1 MKIGFHYGSYE
12 DCVALLYTF
21 SDDKFNLEN
30 HLDTFSFFYKNDE
43 YIFSTKYEII
53 DRCDY
58 KIRLFHTFHE
68 WKNFRGFDRLIQTQ
82 TVENYHITN
91 DELLEYLDAGNIC
104 LSSASISFEHPNFYY
119 EPILNLIF
127 FYYHLGYNFLNYYKF
142 DKKQNLLGVYHIP
155 NNGVNSNKNHRDYL
169 YLQIQN
175 IVQSDLVS
183 YKSND
188 YNLKLLLQP
197 YTLFGHWGNNH
208 ITSYVDFTT
217 SVCNII
223 FETLHSNGNLEQLG
237 TKMYGRQYVTEK
249 TLKSICFSE
258 EEIFF
263 IWYGPTKLFKHL
275 TDMGF
280 WFLNCE
286 FYNEETEIPNVVSY
300 GDDSLLSYSAIEQS
314 VIDTSIFLKT
324 LKDKLNDNNLVHSY
338 LMGKYGEKLKNNT
351 KLFKKL
357 LNSYDKKEDVL
368 NLIKNGKGN

>member
-1 MKIGFHYGSYE
+1 MKIGLLYKNYE
-12 DCVALLYTF
+12 DCIALLYTF
-21 SDDKFNLEN
+21 SDDKFNLEKDS
-30 HLDTFSFFYKNDE
+30 DTFSFFYKNDE
-43 YIFSTKYEII
+43 YIFSHKYEVIEQ
-53 DRCDY
+53 CDY

-68 WKNFRGFDRLIQTQ
+68 WKNFKGFDRLIQTQ
-82 TVENYHITN
+82 TVENYHTTN
-91 DELLEYLDAGNIC
+91 NELLEYLDAGNIC

-127 FYYHLGYNFLNYYKF
+127 FYYHFGFNFLNYYKF
-142 DKKQNLLGVYHIP
+142 DKKNNLLGVYHKP
-155 NNGVNSNKNHRDYL
+155 NNGVNSQKNHRDYL
-169 YLQIQN
+169 YSQIQN
-175 IVQSDLVS
+175 IVQSDFIS
-183 YKSND
+183 YNSSD

-197 YTLFGHWGNNH
+197 YTSFGHWMNNH

-223 FETLHSNGNLEQLG
+223 FETLHSNGNEEVNDNR
-237 TKMYGRQYVTEK
+237 MYGRQYITEK
-249 TLKSICFSE
+249 TLKAICFSE

-275 TDMGF
+275 IDMGF

-286 FYNEETEIPNVVSY
+286 FYNEEKEVPQTVRYADGMI
-300 GDDSLLSYSAIEQS
+300 LSYSAMEQS

-324 LKDKLNDNNLVHSY
+324 LKDKLNDNNLIHSY

-351 KLFKKL
+351 KLFKEL
-357 LNSYDKKEDVL
+357 LNSYHKKEDVL

>member
-1 MKIGFHYGSYE
+1 MKIGLLYGSYE
-12 DCVALLYTF
+12 DCIALLYTF
-21 SDDKFNLEN
+21 SDNKFNLAN
-30 HLDTFSFFYKNDE
+30 NLDTFSFFHKNDE
-43 YIFSTKYEII
+43 YIFSHKYEVIEQ
-53 DRCDY
+53 CDY

-68 WKNFRGFDRLIQTQ
+68 WKNFKGFDKLIQTQ
-82 TVENYHITN
+82 TVENYHNTN

-127 FYYHLGYNFLNYYKF
+127 FYYNYGFNFLNYYKF
-142 DKKQNLLGVYHIP
+142 DKKENLLGVYHAS
-155 NNGVNSNKNHRDYL
+155 NNGVNQHKYHRDYL
-169 YLQIQN
+169 YSEVKN
-175 IVQSDLVS
+175 ILQSDLVP
-183 YKSND
+183 YNSND

-223 FETLHSNGNLEQLG
+223 FETLHSNGNQENPNN
-237 TKMYGRQYVTEK
+237 KMHGRQYVTEK
-249 TLKSICFSE
+249 TLKAICFSE

-275 TDMGF
+275 INMGF

-286 FYNEETEIPNVVSY
+286 FYNEETKIPNVVSY
-300 GDDSLLSYSAIEQS
+300 GDDAILAYSAIEQS

-351 KLFKKL
+351 KIFKKL
-357 LNSYDKKEDVL
+357 LNSYDKKENVL

>member
-1 MKIGFHYGSYE
+1 MKIGFHYGAYE

-30 HLDTFSFFYKNDE
+30 HLDTFSFFYRNDE
-43 YIFSTKYEII
+43 YIFSTKYEVI
-53 DRCDY
+53 DSCDY
-58 KIRLFHTFHE
+58 KIRLFHTFQE
-68 WKNFRGFDRLIQTQ
+68 WKNFKGFDKLIQTQ
-82 TVENYHITN
+82 TVENYHNTN

-104 LSSASISFEHPNFYY
+104 LSSASISFDHPNFYY

-127 FYYHLGYNFLNYYKF
+127 FYYNYGFNFLNYYKF
-142 DKKQNLLGVYHIP
+142 DKKQNLLGVYHKPI
-155 NNGVNSNKNHRDYL
+155 NGVNTHKNHRDYL
-169 YLQIQN
+169 YSEVKN
-175 IVQSDLVS
+175 ILQSDLIS
-183 YKSND
+183 YNSND

-223 FETLHSNGNLEQLG
+223 FETLHSNGNQENPDN
-237 TKMYGRQYVTEK
+237 KMHDRQYITEK
-249 TLKSICFSE
+249 TLKAICFSE
-258 EEIFF
+258 EQIFF

-275 TDMGF
+275 IDMGF

-300 GDDSLLSYSAIEQS
+300 GDDVLLSYSPIEQS

-324 LKDKLNDNNLVHSY
+324 LKDKLNDNNTIHSY
-338 LMGKYGEKLKNNT
+338 LMSKYGEKLKNNT
-351 KLFKKL
+351 KIFKEL
-357 LNSYDKKEDVL
+357 LNSYHKKEDIL